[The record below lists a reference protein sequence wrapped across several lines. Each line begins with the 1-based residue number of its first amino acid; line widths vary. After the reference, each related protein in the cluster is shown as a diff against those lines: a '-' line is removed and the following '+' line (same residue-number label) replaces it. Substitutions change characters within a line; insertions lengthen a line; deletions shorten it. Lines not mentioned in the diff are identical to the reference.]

1 MKETAA
7 AQPGGRHRVGLRA
20 LPAPDLPFLVL
31 GYLMKVV
38 MFRLRGFGGYY
49 GHHVD
54 YVCQRM
60 DKL

>member
-1 MKETAA
+1 MHRAA
-7 AQPGGRHRVGLRA
+7 VPARARRGLLRP
-20 LPAPDLPFLVL
+20 LPAMDLPFLVL